1 MCTKIHAPAQQLGI
15 QQLLGRPI
23 KGAGGLIEHAALK
36 ADAAVSNKKL
46 KPTTTATRAAS
57 NRAKLPAPASRGRK

>member
-1 MCTKIHAPAQQLGI
+1 MCTKVHAPAQRLGI

-36 ADAAVSNKKL
+36 ADAAVSNKRL
-46 KPTTTATRAAS
+46 KSTTTATREAS
-57 NRAKLPAPASRGRK
+57 SRAKLPAPASRGRK